1 VETLESRWSPGSIL
15 TGELSALPWLGSLF
29 LDPDAGAWVSDQ
41 ASQVSIADRQ
51 MVSVQPSV
59 IGSAIASDG
68 ARAEATSSGIGT
80 GLTAGQTDDTDDALF
95 DSVRALPDD
104 PQVHA
109 APLPIPGG
117 VSNPFGGPFIHHNFP
132 GPADA
137 PPPFGNEPSTI
148 TDLNGDIGVALV
160 RGTGTDGNGTTLYF
174 EADMRFMQG
183 HYLDLNGALHD
194 GAFGFL

>member
-1 VETLESRWSPGSIL
+1 V
-15 TGELSALPWLGSLF
+15 
-29 LDPDAGAWVSDQ
+29 
-41 ASQVSIADRQ
+41 
-51 MVSVQPSV
+51 
-59 IGSAIASDG
+59 
-68 ARAEATSSGIGT
+68 
-80 GLTAGQTDDTDDALF
+80 DTDVSLF
-95 DSVRALPDD
+95 DSVRSLADD
-104 PQVHA
+104 PQMQA

-117 VSNPFGGPFIHHNFP
+117 VGNPFGGPFIHHNFP

-148 TDLNGDIGVALV
+148 TDLNGNIGAVLA

-183 HYLDLNGALHD
+183 RYLDVNGTPHD